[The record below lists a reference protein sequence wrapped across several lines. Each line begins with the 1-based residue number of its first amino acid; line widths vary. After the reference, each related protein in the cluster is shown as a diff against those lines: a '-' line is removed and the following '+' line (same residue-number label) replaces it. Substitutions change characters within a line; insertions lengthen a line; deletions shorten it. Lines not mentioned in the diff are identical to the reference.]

1 MKKLLWKH
9 FLWGIS
15 IFIGF
20 FSILSIS
27 NYIISPND
35 FIDISIIYMFLVLFI
50 MSIIYSAL
58 FTILDYFTIFK
69 SRIKDLE
76 NKKEVL

>member
-1 MKKLLWKH
+1 MKKLIWKH

-20 FSILSIS
+20 FSILLIS

-35 FIDISIIYMFLVLFI
+35 FIDISIIYMFLVFFI